1 MKAANLNSQPI
12 ESHDISHFDDLADR
26 KIEALF
32 IILQAALTEED
43 PRVASPK
50 KGETPPSLAEI
61 VPSLEQ
67 PQTKPAQPQS
77 IAPAGRLLKT
87 IDTASEFRYALEG
100 KTSSHADRPTGR
112 LQRLMNLLD
121 EPETPSIDET
131 QYQEAP
137 EQKDQPE
144 PKQTQEEPVMAT
156 TLHGQNPAQWQQI
169 NLQISELERQFQ
181 HLADQVWEPTELIN
195 PLLPLITELLRTS
208 AMNTREGLCD
218 AIVPIIDVI
227 IRERTQQDRAALT
240 AAISDLI
247 PDAITREIQNSPEQ
261 IATAIAPEIALAIE
275 KQIHLDR
282 DAIANALAPEMGKA
296 IKAQIHLERD
306 AMVDALYPVIG
317 NTISKYMVEVIREIN
332 AKVEN
337 TLSIEGVRRKV
348 RARMQGVS
356 EAELILRESVTF
368 NIEAIFL
375 IHKGSGLIIAEVQKP
390 RDERLESEMIAG
402 MLTAI
407 RSFANDCVSHSGHT
421 SELHEIEY
429 GNLQIILEV
438 AGYCYLAVVVEGDPS
453 KSFIQKMRSTLSTLV
468 ERYDRPIQAYDGD
481 PDTIPA
487 AVPQLLEALM
497 DSAVEPKEPLGKSG
511 PSALAILGGL
521 LLVAALGFGG
531 RNLYHRHLET
541 QALSALETTPELAV
555 YRLDAQM
562 RRGRMELA
570 GKLPSQPLQVLAE
583 QVVQQALPQA
593 KIDNT
598 ILAVEV
604 PPDPVLVDGEVQ
616 RLVEVFNRMESVDI
630 SANYVDNQVRVWG
643 QIDRS
648 ETVDRLSQA
657 LERIP
662 GVRSVA
668 IVLQSQ
674 DISEIK
680 AIRIYFDQ
688 GSSRP
693 ISSGL
698 DAKIGVIRQ
707 LLEQNRGI
715 KLRIVG
721 HSDRLGTQN
730 VNQKLSRQRAE
741 VVAALLVQ
749 QGISPQRLH
758 AEGIAQPPPEV
769 EPDQPLS
776 LSRCVRFE
784 LFESDRDR
792 N

>member
-1 MKAANLNSQPI
+1 MNESDRPSPPPNSNALSPL
-12 ESHDISHFDDLADR
+12 ENAADR
-26 KIEALF
+26 ELEALLTV
-32 IILQAALTEED
+32 LQAAFADED
-43 PRVASPK
+43 PPVAPPAQ
-50 KGETPPSLAEI
+50 GETPPSLAEI
-61 VPSLEQ
+61 VPSLEIS
-67 PQTKPAQPQS
+67 PQANSGYPS
-77 IAPAGRLLKT
+77 IAPGGRLLKAM
-87 IDTASEFRYALEG
+87 DADPDRHRSR
-100 KTSSHADRPTGR
+100 SSNPDRPTGR
-112 LQRLMNLLD
+112 LQRLMKLLD
-121 EPETPSIDET
+121 EPETPNIEKPSQLEP
-131 QYQEAP
+131 ENNP
-137 EQKDQPE
+137 EQPIEQPI
-144 PKQTQEEPVMAT
+144 MAT
-156 TLHGQNPAQWQQI
+156 TLHLHSPAQWQRI
-169 NLQISELERQFQ
+169 HLQIAELERQFH
-181 HLADQVWEPTELIN
+181 HLAEQVSEPTELIN
-195 PLLPLITELLRTS
+195 PLLPLISELLRTS

-227 IRERTQQDRAALT
+227 IRERSQQDREALSS
-240 AAISDLI
+240 ALSDLI
-247 PDAITREIQNSPEQ
+247 PAAISQEIENSPEH

-317 NTISKYMVEVIREIN
+317 NTISKYMVEVVREIN
-332 AKVEN
+332 SKVEN
-337 TLSIEGVRRKV
+337 ALSIEGVRRKV

-453 KSFIQKMRSTLSTLV
+453 KSFIEKMRFTLSTLV
-468 ERYDRPIQAYDGD
+468 ERYDRPLQAYDGD

-487 AVPQLLEALM
+487 AVPQLIEALI
-497 DSAVEPKEPLGKSG
+497 DSAVDCQSVEKKSR
-511 PSALAILGGL
+511 PPVLAVLGGL
-521 LLVAALGFGG
+521 LLLAAIGFGG

-562 RRGRMELA
+562 RRGRLELA

-583 QVVQQALPQA
+583 KVVQQALP
-593 KIDNT
+593 KVRIDNT

-616 RLVEVFNRMESVDI
+616 RLVEVFNRMENVDI
-630 SANYVDNQVRVWG
+630 SANYIDNQVRVWG

-648 ETVDRLSQA
+648 ETVDRLTQA

-674 DISEIK
+674 DISEVK
-680 AIRIYFDQ
+680 AIRIYFEQ
-688 GSSRP
+688 GSYRP
-693 ISSGL
+693 ISGGL
-698 DAKIGVIRQ
+698 DAKIELIQQ
-707 LLEQNRGI
+707 LLEHNQGI
-715 KLRIVG
+715 KLRILG

-741 VVAALLVQ
+741 AVEKLLVQ

-758 AEGIAQPPPEV
+758 AEGIPQPPPEV
-769 EPDQPLS
+769 SPDRPLS